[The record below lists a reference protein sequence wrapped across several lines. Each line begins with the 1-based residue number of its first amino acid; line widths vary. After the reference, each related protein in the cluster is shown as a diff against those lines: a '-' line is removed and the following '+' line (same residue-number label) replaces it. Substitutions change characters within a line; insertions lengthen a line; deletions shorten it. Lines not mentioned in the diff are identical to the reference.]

1 MATSNASSFNQSVGG
16 LRRQG
21 NMSNEF
27 NKAGADRAAML
38 KFDAPNQT
46 EAYAGQIQAK
56 LGATQGSLKGVS
68 DMNLA
73 RKKISSAYKAVK
85 ASGQKVVSSVGN
97 LVGEGSG
104 RIPQQGVSALSTK
117 PLPPAEIT
125 AKTKT
130 KVKMG
135 EPTSGDASSG
145 DVIQTKPSVQTQ
157 QADVGA
163 KPDADALSAGDGQL
177 SDATKLKLPD
187 VPEDDLDVSDAPHSG
202 PLPDGPPPPPRP
214 TAQGD
219 IAPTSVADDPQF
231 AMASGQRGDG
241 TLARALGRSRQAVQG
256 VARSNPMNVA
266 SLTSGDQTANS
277 TLGNLRGTLAHNNPL
292 SGATGDMAKTSTN
305 VHASITQSLED
316 FKGQMGSAL
325 SDVQSQIKG
334 VAGQVGDVG
343 KGVGAVGSDIAS
355 GATKAVEGVS
365 AGLETAGAVADAL
378 GPIGDVIGIGMS
390 IFGGIEAHKAH
401 EEQEK
406 AQAQAQATVS
416 APAAQSTAQATGVS
430 LDTSKQ
436 AQATV
441 ASHY

>member
-1 MATSNASSFNQSVGG
+1 MATSNASSFNQSIGG

-27 NKAGADRAAML
+27 NKAGADRSAML

-46 EAYAGQIQAK
+46 AAYAGQIQAK

-68 DMNLA
+68 DINLA

-85 ASGQKVVSSVGN
+85 ASGNKVVSSVGN

-104 RIPQQGVSALSTK
+104 RVPQQGVSALSTK
-117 PLPPAEIT
+117 PLPPAEIK
-125 AKTKT
+125 AKTTT

-135 EPTSGDASSG
+135 EPTGGDSAGG
-145 DVIQTKPSVQTQ
+145 DVIQTQPTVQTQ
-157 QADVGA
+157 AVDVGA
-163 KPDADALSAGDGQL
+163 KSDANDLSAGPGEL
-177 SDATKLKLPD
+177 SDATKSQLPD
-187 VPEDDLDVSDAPHSG
+187 IPDDDLDKSDPPPPKLTGAE
-202 PLPDGPPPPPRP
+202 GPPPPPR
-214 TAQGD
+214 AQVQGEV
-219 IAPTSVADDPQF
+219 APTSVADDPQF
-231 AMASGQRGDG
+231 AIASGQRGDG

-266 SLTSGDQTANS
+266 TMSGDQTANGVLS
-277 TLGNLRGTLAHNNPL
+277 GIKNELTPL
-292 SGATGDMAKTSTN
+292 SGARGQLAKTSSN
-305 VHASITQSLED
+305 VHASITQSLEE

-343 KGVGAVGSDIAS
+343 KGLGAVGSDIAA

-378 GPIGDVIGIGMS
+378 GPIGDIVGIGMS

-406 AQAQAQATVS
+406 SQATAQAQVS
-416 APAAQSTAQATGVS
+416 APASQATAQATAAS

-436 AQATV
+436 AQASV